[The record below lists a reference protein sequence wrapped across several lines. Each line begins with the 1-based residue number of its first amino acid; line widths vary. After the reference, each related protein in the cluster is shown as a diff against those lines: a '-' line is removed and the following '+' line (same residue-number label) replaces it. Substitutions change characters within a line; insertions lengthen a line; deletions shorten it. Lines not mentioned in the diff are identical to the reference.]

1 MIPLFRILRLLI
13 AASPWSMARG
23 AVLAVLVLLMGAA
36 LLGLSGW
43 FITATGLAGLAGI
56 GIAFDVFRPSAGVR
70 LLALGRAAARY
81 GERLLTHDATLRALA
96 ALRVDLLKR
105 VARRDG
111 RQLQNLRGEAALT
124 RIVSDVDALDGVI
137 LRLFLP
143 VLAAAVTHAVAFAAL
158 WWLAGAPVAL
168 SVLVGYVPAGLVVL
182 VVLGARSLSP
192 SRTAEED
199 AQRLRRGVIDLIRD
213 RESSILTGA
222 LAAEEE
228 ALLQI
233 DRTARAAIRRLDGQ
247 ERRAGLILALAGSV
261 ALALALLAGDWVL
274 SRGSVDAAIAA
285 IGVFVALALGEA
297 FVPLKRG
304 VTEVGR
310 IIPAAERVL
319 SDSEPD
325 ARTPF
330 AETKPLAGSSI
341 LDLRIGDKG
350 LSLGAGDAAVL
361 TGASGIGKTTLLL
374 RIAGLS
380 DMTDARILILGRDPS
395 DWAEEGL
402 RDVVAMVSQR
412 SVLIA
417 GTVRDNL
424 ALTGVSDEQAM
435 WAALE
440 AVALADTMRNR
451 DGLDTLL
458 GEGGAGLSGGET
470 RRMALA
476 RAVLRRPKL
485 LLLDEPTEGLDTET
499 AARVLAGIRA
509 TLPDTAILAALHRD
523 VAHPLFAGGVS
534 LEL

>member
-1 MIPLFRILRLLI
+1 MTALLRILRLLI

-96 ALRVDLLKR
+96 TLRVDLLKR

-111 RQLQNLRGEAALT
+111 RHLQNLRGEAALT
-124 RIVSDVDALDGVI
+124 RIVADVDALDGVI

-143 VLAAAVTHAVAFAAL
+143 VLAAVVTHAVAFAVL

-182 VVLGARSLSP
+182 IVLGWRSLSP
-192 SRTAEED
+192 SRSAEAEG
-199 AQRLRRGVIDLIRD
+199 QRLRRGVIDLIRD
-213 RESSILTGA
+213 REASILTGT
-222 LAAEEE
+222 LAAGEE
-228 ALLQI
+228 ALLQT
-233 DRTARAAIRRLDGQ
+233 DRTARAAIRRLDIQ

-274 SRGSVDAAIAA
+274 SRGNVDAASAA

-297 FVPLKRG
+297 FIPLRRG
-304 VTEVGR
+304 VTEIGR

-319 SDSEPD
+319 SDAEPSRLI
-325 ARTPF
+325 ASTNGGLPKGAPVLNLRT
-330 AETKPLAGSSI
+330 
-341 LDLRIGDKG
+341 GDKD
-350 LSLGAGDAAVL
+350 LSLNAGEAAVL

-380 DMTDARILILGRDPS
+380 DLTDARISVLGRDPAH
-395 DWAEEGL
+395 WAEAAL
-402 RDVVAMVSQR
+402 RDVVTMVPQR

-424 ALTGVSDEQAM
+424 ALTGIADENAM
-435 WAALE
+435 WAALD
-440 AVALADTMRNR
+440 AVALSDTIRNR
-451 DGLDTLL
+451 DGLDTML

-509 TLPDTAILAALHRD
+509 ALPDTAILAALHRD
-523 VAHPLFAGGVS
+523 VAHPLFAGGRS